1 MDMLELKIYLRQI
14 FIHHIYTNFRKRER
28 LLESNGGCTAGMVMS
43 LIAIQN

>member
-14 FIHHIYTNFRKRER
+14 FTLHIYINFRKRETSA
-28 LLESNGGCTAGMVMS
+28 ESKEGCTAGMVMS